1 MAKPPVLRDWKG
13 LVEDQM
19 GTAGYKEDDILKMAY
34 ACEDYI
40 AEIQPAIKWVNVQ
53 NSFLQQILGNFR
65 DQYALRFGKEIPPRP
80 TEMLVSEVPLDT
92 PERRK
97 QAVREVALA
106 MTKPGDNISDE
117 AILEELKHRG
127 MKLIADNP
135 TATISTILHGFKP
148 QFSKIE
154 GKRGVFKRQE

>member
-1 MAKPPVLRDWKG
+1 MAKLPVLRDWKG

-19 GTAGYKEDDILKMAY
+19 KTAGYKEDDILKMAY

-40 AEIQPAIKWVNVQ
+40 AEIQPTIKWVNVQ
-53 NSFLQQILGNFR
+53 NNFLQQILGNFR
-65 DQYALRFGKEIPPRP
+65 GQYALRFGKEIPPRP
-80 TEMLVSEVPLDT
+80 TEMLVSEVLLDT

-106 MTKPGDNISDE
+106 MTNPGDNISDE

-127 MKLIADNP
+127 MKLLADNP
-135 TATISTILHGFKP
+135 TATISTILHGFKS

-154 GKRGVFKRQE
+154 GKRGVFERQE